1 MNPKNI
7 FGAFTLAI
15 ALFFFWPAVYGSW
28 QETSAMRAAL
38 SERQQ
43 LLDARTDIL
52 TNAGEEYA
60 KYQAAIS
67 GDTGRNFVQLVPVKK
82 NTAELVSAIQDIAQ
96 NSGVQLA
103 QVQIS
108 EAKGKDTDPYKTLSL
123 SIEMTGSYPSLRS
136 FLSDLELY
144 VRILNVSSIQVSAD
158 QSSGQLRYSI
168 KADSYFL
175 K

>member
-15 ALFFFWPAVYGSW
+15 ALFLFWPAVFGSW
-28 QETSAMRAAL
+28 QEMLALRSAL
-38 SERQQ
+38 SERQK
-43 LLDARTDIL
+43 LLDARTAIF
-52 TNAGEEYA
+52 TNAGLEYT

-67 GDTGRNFVQLVPVKK
+67 GDLGRNFIQLVPVKK

-96 NSGVQLA
+96 SSGVQLA
-103 QVQIS
+103 QVQIG
-108 EAKGKDTDPYKTLSL
+108 EAKGKEGDQYKTLSL
-123 SIEMTGSYPSLRS
+123 SLEMSGSYPSLRS
-136 FLSDLELY
+136 FLNNLEQY
-144 VRILNVSSIQVSAD
+144 VRILNVESIQVSAD
-158 QSSGQLRYSI
+158 RVTGELRYSV

>member
-28 QETSAMRAAL
+28 QETQAMRSAL

-43 LLDARTDIL
+43 LLERRTIIL
-52 TNAGEEYA
+52 TNAGQEYT

-82 NTAELVSAIQDIAQ
+82 NTAELVSAMQDIAQ
-96 NSGVQLA
+96 NAGVQLA
-103 QVQIS
+103 QVQIA

-123 SIEMTGSYPSLRS
+123 SLEMSGSYPSLRS
-136 FLSDLELY
+136 FLTNLEQY
-144 VRILNVSSIQVSAD
+144 VRILNVGSIQVSAD
-158 QSSGQLRYSI
+158 RTTGQLRYSI

>member
-28 QETSAMRAAL
+28 QETSAMRSAL

-43 LLDARTDIL
+43 LLDARNAIL
-52 TNAGEEYA
+52 TNADQEYT

-67 GDTGRNFVQLVPVKK
+67 GDAGRNFIQLVPVKK
-82 NTAELVSAIQDIAQ
+82 NIAELVSAVQDIAQ
-96 NSGVQLA
+96 DSGVQLA
-103 QVQIS
+103 QVQIA
-108 EAKGKDTDPYKTLSL
+108 EVKGKDTDPYKTLSL
-123 SIEMTGSYPSLRS
+123 SLEMSGSYPSLRS
-136 FLSDLELY
+136 FLGGLEQY
-144 VRILNVSSIQVSAD
+144 VRILNVGSIQVSSD
-158 QSSGQLRYSI
+158 RLTGQLRYSV

>member
-28 QETSAMRAAL
+28 QETQALRSAL

-43 LLDARTDIL
+43 LLQTRTTIL
-52 TNAGEEYA
+52 TKAGQEYS

-67 GDTGRNFVQLVPVKK
+67 GVTGRNFIQLVPVKK

-103 QVQIS
+103 QVQIA
-108 EAKGKDTDPYKTLSL
+108 EVKGKDADPYKTLSL
-123 SIEMTGSYPSLRS
+123 SLEMSGSYPALRS
-136 FLSDLELY
+136 FLGSLEQY
-144 VRILNVSSIQVSAD
+144 VRILNVGSIQVSAD
-158 QSSGQLRYSI
+158 QMTGQLRYSI